1 MEKKLWLIVIMV
13 MILAGCNKKD
23 ILPVDDNV
31 VDDSFIMITKLENGR
46 TVYSE
51 FSENYYIDD
60 DGNKIDLKEA
70 LENNYISMDEIIK
83 NMELMDSMNDGGSV
97 IYKAKDNILNGTKD
111 LYLAS
116 CNSLEG
122 NGGIKDIF
130 IGNDENIGDNCVKKK
145 GRSLKSLKK

>member
-1 MEKKLWLIVIMV
+1 MKKKLGLLVIMV

-31 VDDSFIMITKLENGR
+31 VDDSFTMITKLENGR

-83 NMELMDSMNDGGSV
+83 NMELVDSMNDGGSAL
-97 IYKAKDNILNGTKD
+97 YKAKDNSLNDTNE

-130 IGNDENIGDNCVKKK
+130 IGNDETIIDNCVKID
-145 GRSLKSLKK
+145 